1 MFLAAYALSVC
12 IIGKRGS
19 ALLSGPNVTA
29 QRMEAEIQRMRQ
41 GRAVPVY
48 TQSLAGLE
56 VVEIERCRRVLV
68 RRGQRE
74 AGRRRQVAA
83 DFREDR
89 MAHQAVHGLP
99 AEAPIVASNWAA
111 AKVAEGRVR
120 LLLRASNGRWKMAEF
135 SADAPLAEVRAY
147 AEKTLLL
154 SPGRVEL
161 ALALSR
167 HVLPPSGDARSLAG
181 LGLAPSATLLVSV
194 RRAQLASLL
203 LPVWCLWIAALFVL
217 LAVIAAWLGY
227 RLGGVFA
234 GLW

>member
-1 MFLAAYALSVC
+1 
-12 IIGKRGS
+12 KRGS

-111 AKVAEGRVR
+111 A
-120 LLLRASNGRWKMAEF
+120 KMAEF

-234 GLW
+234 GL